1 MRRVMSNNQE
11 LAHVWAGQ
19 KQAEGRGHNLF
30 FEGPSIYSYGRH
42 FEIARFVKGG
52 KVVLFTTRRY
62 SISTAKHILHVR
74 RALRNHENVFDVP
87 SMEDHAGN
95 VRAYLD
101 DVARFKAAALKAVRY
116 ASMNADD
123 AGRAA
128 RTAAAYCRTFT
139 KDVPAAL
146 RKEAYA
152 AARAANSGKL
162 FTFEERAKLD
172 AAELRRAK
180 YEEERAAR
188 GAARRAAWEAA
199 EPERAMLRLQ
209 DEAEQEDRRRSAP
222 AELEAWARG
231 ERDEVPYHAYD
242 LPTRLRLKD
251 GRIETSQNAQITER
265 RARELW
271 AALVRGAD
279 VVGVVLDNYTV
290 TSWDGA
296 ALRVGCHTIERAEIE
311 RMAAILGLPGAL
323 PPASG
328 VHLLTMTQRRID
340 GLA

>member
-1 MRRVMSNNQE
+1 MKKRFSTNQE
-11 LAHVWAGQ
+11 LAHAWAGQ
-19 KQAEGRGHNLF
+19 SQSEGRANNLF
-30 FEGPSIYSYGRH
+30 FVGPSIYSYGRH

-52 KVVLFTTRRY
+52 QVVLFTTRRY
-62 SISTAKHILHVR
+62 SNSTARHINYTR
-74 RALRNHENVFDVP
+74 RALRNFENVFDVP

-101 DVARFKAAALKAVRY
+101 DVAKFKTAALKAVRY
-116 ASMNADD
+116 ASMGADA

-128 RTAAAYCRTFT
+128 RNAAAYCRTFT

-152 AARAANSGKL
+152 AVRAANSGKL

-180 YEEERAAR
+180 YEEDRKERDEK
-188 GAARRAAWEAA
+188 RRAAWEAA
-199 EPERAMLRLQ
+199 APERAMLYAQ
-209 DEAEQEDRRRSAP
+209 DQAEREDRERSAP

-231 ERDEVPYHAYD
+231 ERDEVPYHAYN

-251 GRIETSQNAQITER
+251 GRIETSQSAQITER

-271 AALVRGAD
+271 AALVRGAN
-279 VVGVVLDNYTV
+279 VVGAVLDNYTV
-290 TSWDGA
+290 NSWDGA
-296 ALRVGCHTIERAEIE
+296 ALRVGCHTISRAEIE
-311 RMAAILGLPGAL
+311 RMAVILGLPGAL
-323 PPASG
+323 PPAPVPETPG
-328 VHLLTMTQRRID
+328 YLT
-340 GLA
+340 A